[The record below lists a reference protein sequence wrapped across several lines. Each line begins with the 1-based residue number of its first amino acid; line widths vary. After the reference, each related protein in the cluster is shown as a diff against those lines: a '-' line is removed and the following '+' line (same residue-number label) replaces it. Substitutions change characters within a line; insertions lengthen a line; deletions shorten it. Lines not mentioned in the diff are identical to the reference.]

1 MDEIYIDVERA
12 VDFAFFES
20 KFILN
25 LYTYLQQKECRRADA
40 QDFLESTTIANLKN
54 TIRDLGQYL
63 EGGQDPLHNYLR
75 EAYGHLSKPSARR
88 IKNYLE
94 SFIGDAERYIY
105 DKRPGRRAKTKAK

>member
-12 VDFAFFES
+12 IDFAFFES

-25 LYTYLQQKECRRADA
+25 LYTYLQQKEYRRVDVVE
-40 QDFLESTTIANLKN
+40 FLESSTIVNLRS
-54 TIRDLGQYL
+54 TILDLSQYL

-94 SFIGDAERYIY
+94 SFIEDAERYVY
-105 DKRPGRRAKTKAK
+105 DKRPGRRAKAKAK